1 MYRFPNVFKIT
12 VTISELWGR
21 VALSCFFICAMGMCA
36 AAQESSSSLQ
46 LPLDNLKG
54 LKAKKVDLKVVE
66 YLGRKAVRVHY
77 QPREGDFS
85 AQFVTIDG
93 LDFQDGVIEV
103 DLAATGLPINSEAR
117 APGFVGIAFRIQ
129 PDPSRYEFIYL
140 RPANARSG
148 DQLVRNHAAQYSAAP
163 DFDWSVSRRQWPGV
177 YETWADLKPGE
188 WTKFKLVVSGRTA
201 RLYLHGSSE
210 PTLLIDDLRND
221 PLRGSVGLWLGPM
234 TEAYYSN
241 LRITPAAPKPVLTG
255 TDAAGEWVVK
265 MNTDRGVFNVTL
277 TLNLKRTGEKVEGT
291 CSGAF
296 GQDVPVTGTWRNGF
310 IELKW
315 RGSSPRGDAE
325 VETFLAGWLEG
336 DSGKGRIRVEGTAEG
351 VWVSNR
357 KR

>member
-12 VTISELWGR
+12 ITISKLWWQ
-21 VALSCFFICAMGMCA
+21 VALLCFLIYAMGMCA
-36 AAQESSSSLQ
+36 AAQESSNSLQ
-46 LPLDNLKG
+46 LSLDNLKG
-54 LKAKKVDLKVVE
+54 LTAKQIDLKVVE
-66 YLGRKAVRVHY
+66 YLGRKAVRVHLP
-77 QPREGDFS
+77 PREGDFS

-103 DLAATGLPINSEAR
+103 DLAATGLPINSD
-117 APGFVGIAFRIQ
+117 APGFVGIAFRMQ
-129 PDPSRYEFIYL
+129 PDPSRYELIYL
-140 RPANARSG
+140 RPALARSG
-148 DQLVRNHAAQYSAAP
+148 DQLVRNHAVQYSAVP
-163 DFDWSVSRRQWPGV
+163 DFDWSVLRRQWPGV
-177 YETWADLKPGE
+177 YETRADLKPGE

-221 PLRGSVGLWLGPM
+221 SLRGSVGLWLGPS

-241 LRITPAAPKPVLTG
+241 LRITPSTPKPVLTG

-265 MNTDRGVFNVTL
+265 MNTDRGAFNATL

-296 GQDVPVTGTWRNGF
+296 GQDLPVTGTWRNGY

-315 RGSSPRGDAE
+315 RGSSPGGGAE
-325 VETFLAGWLEG
+325 VATFLAGWLEG
-336 DSGKGRIRVEGTAEG
+336 DAGKGRVKIEGATEG

>member
-1 MYRFPNVFKIT
+1 MYRFPNMLKIT
-12 VTISELWGR
+12 VAIGGLWGR
-21 VALSCFFICAMGMCA
+21 ATLSCFLICAMGMCV
-36 AAQESSSSLQ
+36 AAQEGPKSLQ

-54 LKAKKVDLKVVE
+54 LTAKEVDLKVVE
-66 YLGRKAVRVHY
+66 YLGRKAVRVRK

-85 AQFVTIDG
+85 AQFLTIDG

-103 DLAATGLPINSEAR
+103 DLAATGLPINSEAG
-117 APGFVGIAFRIQ
+117 APGFVGVAFRMQ
-129 PDPSRYEFIYL
+129 PDPSRYELIYL
-140 RPANARSG
+140 RPGIARSG
-148 DQLVRNHAAQYSAAP
+148 DQLARNHTVQYSATP

-188 WTKFKLVVSGRTA
+188 WTKFKLVVSGRA
-201 RLYLHGSSE
+201 AKLYLHGSAE

-221 PLRGSVGLWLGPM
+221 SLRGSVGLWLGPM

-241 LRITPAAPKPVLTG
+241 LRITPAPPKPVLTG
-255 TDAAGEWVVK
+255 TEAAGEWVVK
-265 MNTDRGVFNVTL
+265 LNTDRGAFNVTL

-296 GQDVPVTGTWRNGF
+296 GQNTPVTGIWRNGF
-310 IELKW
+310 LDLKW
-315 RGSSPRGDAE
+315 RGPSPGGGAE

-336 DSGKGRIRVEGTAEG
+336 DSGKGRIRVQGAAEG
-351 VWVSNR
+351 VWVSSR